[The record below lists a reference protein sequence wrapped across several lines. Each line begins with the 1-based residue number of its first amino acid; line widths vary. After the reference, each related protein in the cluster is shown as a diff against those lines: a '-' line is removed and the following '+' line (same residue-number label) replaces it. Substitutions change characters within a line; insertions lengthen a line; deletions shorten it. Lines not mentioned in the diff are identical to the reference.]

1 MPRNLAVILL
11 VPVGVR
17 GALVNARQVGQLN
30 NVDSQ
35 VGLLT
40 SLRFVKVG
48 MTARRTA
55 VMIIS
60 SFSDVRIRPA
70 MRRDALESAMGVA

>member
-17 GALVNARQVGQLN
+17 GALVNARQFGQLN

-40 SLRFVKVG
+40 SLRCV
-48 MTARRTA
+48 
-55 VMIIS
+55 
-60 SFSDVRIRPA
+60 
-70 MRRDALESAMGVA
+70 